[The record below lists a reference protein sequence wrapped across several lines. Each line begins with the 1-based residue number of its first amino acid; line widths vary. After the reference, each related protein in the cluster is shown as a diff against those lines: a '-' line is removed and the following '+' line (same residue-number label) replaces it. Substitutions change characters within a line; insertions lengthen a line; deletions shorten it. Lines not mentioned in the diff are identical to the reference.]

1 MEIFLFFVFICMIFK
16 FNATNIYN
24 NSNNNLIKQKKNLI
38 LSVIVNYDWKK
49 ISPFFISFK
58 KAHFNNCDCIIFIK
72 NLKQETINK
81 IKFFNVKIIKM
92 QSSIKSR
99 IINYRW
105 KLYEDYLRNNT
116 DKYKFVLCIDVRDS
130 FFQKDIFKCNSL

>member
-1 MEIFLFFVFICMIFK
+1 M
-16 FNATNIYN
+16 
-24 NSNNNLIKQKKNLI
+24 I
-38 LSVIVNYDWKK
+38 LSAIVNYDWKK
-49 ISPFFISFK
+49 IAPFFIAFK
-58 KAHFNNCDCIIFIK
+58 KERFNNCDYVIFIK

-81 IKFFNVKIIKM
+81 IEFFNAKIIKM

>member
-1 MEIFLFFVFICMIFK
+1 MIGKKLLHFLYLSKKHVLTLNCSYIFYLYLLDV
-16 FNATNIYN
+16 
-24 NSNNNLIKQKKNLI
+24 
-38 LSVIVNYDWKK
+38 
-49 ISPFFISFK
+49 
-58 KAHFNNCDCIIFIK
+58 NNCDCVIFIK

-81 IKFFNVKIIKM
+81 IEFFNVKTIKM

-116 DKYKFVLCIDVRDS
+116 GKYKFVLCIDVRDS